1 MKLSVI
7 VPAYNEKP
15 TIKEILTRIEK
26 APYDKEII
34 VVDDA
39 STDGTRQV
47 LEQMNA
53 ERLFPSA
60 RFIYHSVN
68 QGKGA
73 ALRTGIREVAG
84 DIVLIQDADLEY
96 DPCEYGVLIQPIV
109 AGLADAVYGSRFL
122 SGPHRVLFFR
132 HFVGNRLLTL
142 MSNFF
147 TDLNLTDMETGFKAF
162 RREVFSSITIE
173 ENRFGFE
180 PEITAKIA
188 KLRCRLY
195 EVPISYFG
203 RDYSQGK
210 KITWK
215 DGIAA
220 LYFIL
225 KYNLRRRS

>member
-7 VPAYNEKP
+7 VPAYNEKA

-47 LEQMNA
+47 LEQMDA

-60 RFIYHSVN
+60 
-68 QGKGA
+68 
-73 ALRTGIREVAG
+73 
-84 DIVLIQDADLEY
+84 
-96 DPCEYGVLIQPIV
+96 
-109 AGLADAVYGSRFL
+109 
-122 SGPHRVLFFR
+122 PHRVLFFR
-132 HFVGNRLLTL
+132 HFVGNRILTL
-142 MSNFF
+142 MSNLF

-162 RREVFSSITIE
+162 RRELFSTISIE

-188 KLRCRLY
+188 RLRCRLY

>member
-7 VPAYNEKP
+7 VPAYNEKA

-47 LEQMNA
+47 LEQMDA

-73 ALRTGIREVAG
+73 ALRTGIREAAG

-109 AGLADAVYGSRFL
+109 TGLADAVYGSRFL
-122 SGPHRVLFFR
+122 SGPHRELFS
-132 HFVGNRLLTL
+132 
-142 MSNFF
+142 MIS
-147 TDLNLTDMETGFKAF
+147 
-162 RREVFSSITIE
+162 IE

-188 KLRCRLY
+188 RLRCRLY